1 MILWAALPANVH
13 SGGPK
18 MGRPKPSEVVVEVR
32 FAVRLDKDPELFHEM
47 RKYSEVNWSA
57 VSRQGIKKYL
67 RDRRTND

>member
-1 MILWAALPANVH
+1 
-13 SGGPK
+13 

-57 VSRQGIKKYL
+57 VSRAGIKKYL